1 MMKNWYNYSIQDALS
16 QLNSDEK
23 SGLSSQEAQSRLE
36 KYGKNELDQG
46 KKKSLFAKFI
56 DQFKDPMILILIA
69 ASIISAFVGE
79 IEDTFIILAIVVI
92 NSVLSV
98 YQEGKA
104 EAAIE
109 ALQKMS
115 APHAKVIRDGK
126 ITEIE
131 STKVVPGDIVILE
144 TGSIVPADIRIISST
159 NLKIDESSLTG
170 ESVPVEKYA
179 EAIYDGEMEI
189 GDRENIGHSS
199 TIVTYGRGRGL
210 VTSTG
215 KETEIG
221 KIASSLLAY
230 DDEQTPLQKKLAGL
244 SKSLGI
250 LVIVI
255 SAIVFAVGLLYK
267 MDLLETLLI
276 SISLA
281 VAAIPEGLPAIVTI
295 VLSLGMGRMADK
307 NAIVKKL
314 LAVETLGTTTVI
326 CSDKTG
332 TLTQNQMTVTKAYV
346 NGQVI
351 EVSGTGYEPVGNF
364 SLEGSEVNPEDFEE
378 LKLLMG
384 ISTLVNDADLKEVES
399 GYEMIGDPTEGALLT
414 FSEKA
419 GINQED
425 LNEKHPRLSEIPF
438 DSARKMMTTFHENFV
453 GQAYGSLTKGA
464 PDIIISRSSKIL
476 LDGKEVDFTEDLK
489 NQVLE
494 MNKTFARSALRVLS
508 YAYKKWDSL
517 PEEAD
522 LNSDYVE
529 KDMVFVGLTGMI
541 DPARPEVKDAIKQ
554 CKTAGIVPI
563 MITGDY
569 LDTAYAIG
577 EDLGIAESE
586 DQAIMG
592 RELNSMSP
600 EEIREVVKT
609 KRIFAR
615 VSPENKVQIV
625 TALKENGAITAM
637 TGDGVNDAPAIKKA
651 DIGIAMGITG
661 TDVAKNTAEVI
672 LTDDNFAT
680 IVSAVEEGRIIY
692 SNIKK
697 FVSFLL
703 SCNIGEVLVV
713 FLAIIFKL
721 PVPFTPKQLLWL
733 NLVTDSFPAMAL
745 GVEPGEEDI
754 MDQAPRKAGEPI
766 VDKTA
771 RRIIA
776 VQSIAITIATLVA
789 FWFGLEHYGRDN
801 LNGARTMAFVTLILA
816 ELLRSY
822 TARSDKYT
830 VWHLGIFSNMKLV
843 VATVISF
850 ALMLAVLYVP
860 VLADLF
866 DTLPIHSDGW
876 FVVIPC
882 AFLPLVMGEISKV
895 IANKKNK

>member
-1 MMKNWYNYSIQDALS
+1 MKNWYNLSIPDALS
-16 QLNSDEK
+16 QLKSDKEK
-23 SGLSSQEAQSRLE
+23 GLTSQEAQSRLE
-36 KYGKNELDQG
+36 KNGKNELDHG
-46 KKKSLFAKFI
+46 KKKSLAAKFL

-79 IEDTFIILAIVVI
+79 IEDTFIILAIVIV
-92 NSVLSV
+92 NSLLSV
-98 YQEGKA
+98 FQEGKA

-115 APHAKVIRDGK
+115 APKAKIIRDGK
-126 ITEIE
+126 VREID
-131 STKVVPGDIVILE
+131 STQVVVGDIVILE
-144 TGSIVPADIRIISST
+144 TGSIIPADIRIIEST
-159 NLKIDESSLTG
+159 NLKVDESSLTG
-170 ESVPVEKYA
+170 ESVPVEKHA

-199 TIVTYGRGRGL
+199 TIVTYGRGKGL
-210 VTSTG
+210 VVATG
-215 KETEIG
+215 KDTEIG

-244 SKSLGI
+244 SKTLGI
-250 LVIVI
+250 LVLVI
-255 SAIVFAVGLLYK
+255 CGIVFAVGLLYK

-295 VLSLGMGRMADK
+295 VLSLGMGRMAEK

-332 TLTQNQMTVTKAYV
+332 TLTQNQMTVVKSYV
-346 NGQVI
+346 NGEVV
-351 EVSGTGYEPVGNF
+351 EVSGTGYDPKGDFAIDGKEI
-364 SLEGSEVNPEDFEE
+364 NPADKEE
-378 LKLLMG
+378 LSILMG
-384 ISTLVNDADLKEVES
+384 ISTLVNDADLVEDS
-399 GYEMIGDPTEGALLT
+399 GSYQMIGDPTEGALLT

-425 LNEKHPRLSEIPF
+425 LNSKHKRLAEIPF
-438 DSARKMMTTFHENFV
+438 DSGRKMMTTFHKDFV
-453 GQAYGSLTKGA
+453 GDGFASLTKGA
-464 PDIIISRSSKIL
+464 PDIIISKSSKIL
-476 LDGKEVDFTEDLK
+476 LNGKEVDFTDELK
-489 NQVLE
+489 DQVLQ
-494 MNKTFARSALRVLS
+494 MNKTFARDALRVLS
-508 YAYKKWDSL
+508 YAYKKWDAL
-517 PEEAD
+517 PGEENLD
-522 LNSDYVE
+522 SDFVE

-541 DPARPEVKDAIKQ
+541 DPARPEVKDAIRE
-554 CKTAGIVPI
+554 CKSAGIVPI

-577 EDLGIAESE
+577 KDLGICESE

-600 EEIREVVKT
+600 EEIREIVKT

-625 TALKENGAITAM
+625 SALKENGEITAM

-713 FLAIIFKL
+713 FIAIILKL

-754 MDQAPRKAGEPI
+754 MNQPPRKVDEPI
-766 VDKTA
+766 VDKKATMT
-771 RRIIA
+771 IA
-776 VQSIAITIATLVA
+776 IQAIAITIATLVSY
-789 FWFGLEHYGRDN
+789 WFGLEHYGRDN

-843 VATVISF
+843 IATIVSF
-850 ALMLAVLYVP
+850 CLMLAVLYVP

-876 FVVIPC
+876 LVVIPC
-882 AFLPLVMGEISKV
+882 AFLPLVMGEIYKV
-895 IANKKNK
+895 ISNKKEK